1 MCLIHVKSNAFST
14 QQYLNKGHREGTEP
28 CDCPDP
34 TKPSAKTGALAGQWK
49 RHHDDM
55 KAVAKRLDPNLDI
68 VFLGDSIIEHFS
80 GTAGMG
86 AQVVSGHKAAFD
98 RRFAKNKGG
107 RMEGKA
113 FGTEKDSGPNLLWH
127 IQNGLID
134 NLKPKIWFIMI
145 GTNDLFDYHCSEDFV
160 VASIMNVVKLVADKS
175 PESLFVIHGIM
186 PRLDIPKSKTTFLGK
201 IWKRAQ
207 NVNNKLRR
215 FCRKYR
221 NFYYIQGGEL
231 MLVPSKITGRAR
243 IDPKMMD
250 DGLHPTLEGF
260 EKWADFVV
268 LRLQKTLDQ
277 FEKFK
282 AKLEK
287 KKGN

>member
-1 MCLIHVKSNAFST
+1 MCLIHVKSNAIFT

-113 FGTEKDSGPNLLWH
+113 FGTEKDSVSL
-127 IQNGLID
+127 
-134 NLKPKIWFIMI
+134 
-145 GTNDLFDYHCSEDFV
+145 
-160 VASIMNVVKLVADKS
+160 
-175 PESLFVIHGIM
+175 LFVCM
-186 PRLDIPKSKTTFLGK
+186 CVCVCLEMV
-201 IWKRAQ
+201 WE
-207 NVNNKLRR
+207 
-215 FCRKYR
+215 FC
-221 NFYYIQGGEL
+221 
-231 MLVPSKITGRAR
+231 
-243 IDPKMMD
+243 
-250 DGLHPTLEGF
+250 
-260 EKWADFVV
+260 
-268 LRLQKTLDQ
+268 LRLFVLT
-277 FEKFK
+277 
-282 AKLEK
+282 
-287 KKGN
+287 